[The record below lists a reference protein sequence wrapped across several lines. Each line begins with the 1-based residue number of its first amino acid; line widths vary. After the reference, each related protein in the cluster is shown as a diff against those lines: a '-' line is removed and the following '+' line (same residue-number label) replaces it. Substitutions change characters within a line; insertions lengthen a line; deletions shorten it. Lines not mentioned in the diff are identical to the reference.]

1 MDHLFNVRIGPA
13 IWQSLG
19 GTGFQPVLTRA
30 KAFGYISSF

>member
-19 GTGFQPVLTRA
+19 GKGFQPVLTRA
-30 KAFGYISSF
+30 KASGYISSF